1 MLSTTHVRRPR
12 ARAAAEE
19 TLAPARNFTVTT
31 EQRVRA
37 LAGPP
42 AYMRRRRDIEDLERD
57 TLEALRS
64 AHAAAEES
72 AIRARALR
80 KAEVLV
86 TRINDLIARHNRY
99 YPSEANL
106 PLHPRTGAL
115 LERGVPWAPIPRV
128 SLDELAAR
136 ARG

>member
-1 MLSTTHVRRPR
+1 MSDDKR

-42 AYMRRRRDIEDLERD
+42 AYVRRRRDIEDFERD
-57 TLEALRS
+57 AVEALRV
-64 AHAAAEES
+64 AQAAAEGS

-86 TRINDLIARHNRY
+86 ARVNDLIDRHNRY

-115 LERGVPWAPIPRV
+115 LERGAPWTPMPPV
-128 SLDELAAR
+128 TLDELAAR
-136 ARG
+136 ARV

>member
-1 MLSTTHVRRPR
+1 MSDDKRE
-12 ARAAAEE
+12 RAAAVTVE

-42 AYMRRRRDIEDLERD
+42 AYMRRRRDIEDFERD
-57 TLEALRS
+57 AVEALRI
-64 AHAAAEES
+64 AHAAPEGS
-72 AIRARALR
+72 AIGARARR
-80 KAEVLV
+80 KAEALV
-86 TRINDLIARHNRY
+86 ARINDLIARHNRY

-115 LERGVPWAPIPRV
+115 LERGVPWTPMPPV
-128 SLDELAAR
+128 SLEDLSAR

>member
-1 MLSTTHVRRPR
+1 MSDDKRE
-12 ARAAAEE
+12 RAAADE

-42 AYMRRRRDIEDLERD
+42 AYVRRRRDIEDFERD
-57 TLEALRS
+57 AIDALRV
-64 AHAAAEES
+64 AHGAAEGT
-72 AIRARALR
+72 APRARALR

-86 TRINDLIARHNRY
+86 ARSNELIARHNRY

-106 PLHPRTGAL
+106 PIHPRTGAL
-115 LERGVPWAPIPRV
+115 LERGVPWTPMPPM
-128 SLDELAAR
+128 SLDELSKR
-136 ARG
+136 AHG